1 MMVNFME
8 TTIALQVLLAPHQT
22 VRLTSSLPIEIS
34 IHNGGSTPVTIL
46 DRNTP
51 LEPGAG
57 HLGVL
62 KLHDAQTHEEV
73 PISTISASRVRP
85 PLLNEYIEI
94 PSDATVKKTL
104 ELRVDEKDIQAGREY
119 MVRAEG
125 YWSAVWYRALG
136 DITEEQRD
144 HSLNATT
151 GEFLSNVGRVKV
163 E

>member
-1 MMVNFME
+1 MVNFME

-22 VRLTSSLPIEIS
+22 VPLTSLLPIEIS
-34 IHNGGSTPVTIL
+34 IHNAASTPVTIL

-51 LEPGAG
+51 LDPDAG
-57 HLGVL
+57 HLGVF

-73 PISTISASRVRP
+73 PTSTISASRISP

-94 PSDATVKKTL
+94 PSDTTVKRTL

-119 MVRAEG
+119 TVRAEG
-125 YWSAVWYRALG
+125 YWSAVWYRALSE
-136 DITEEQRD
+136 ITEEQRD

>member
-1 MMVNFME
+1 MVNFMG

-22 VRLTSSLPIEIS
+22 VPFTSLLPIEVS
-34 IHNGGSTPVTIL
+34 IHNAASTPVTIL

-62 KLHDAQTHEEV
+62 KLRDAQTYEEV
-73 PISTISASRVRP
+73 PIATISASRIEP
-85 PLLNEYIEI
+85 PLPNEYIEI
-94 PSDATVKKTL
+94 PPDTTVKRTL
-104 ELRVDEKDIQAGREY
+104 ELRVDEKDIQVGREY
-119 MVRAEG
+119 TVRAEG
-125 YWSAVWYRALG
+125 LWSAVWYRALSE
-136 DITEEQRD
+136 IMEEQRD